1 VHLAHETN
9 EMLRLNTSV
18 KEQELISDCKKGKA
32 VAQKA
37 VYDRYASMMLAVCV
51 RYIKDR
57 MEAEH
62 VMVGGMV
69 KVFSNIDQFQ
79 EQGSFEGWIRRIMV
93 NESLMYLRKHKNMS
107 ITQDIDDMREEP
119 NYDSLGHALGAAD
132 LIGMIDELPVG
143 YRTVFNLYAIEGYKH
158 EEIAEM
164 LGIST
169 GTSKSQLNRARK
181 QLQKQLIVLESEQKV
196 LVNYGK

>member
-1 VHLAHETN
+1 
-9 EMLRLNTSV
+9 MLRLNTSV
-18 KEQELISDCKKGKA
+18 KEHQLIKDCKRRKPK
-32 VAQKA
+32 AQKS
-37 VYDRYASMMLAVCV
+37 VYDKYASMMLAVCM

-69 KVFSNIDQFQ
+69 KVFDKIGQFQ
-79 EQGSFEGWIRRIMV
+79 EEGSFEGWIRRIMV
-93 NESLMYLRKHKNMS
+93 NESLMYLRKNKNMS
-107 ITQDIDDMREEP
+107 LESDIDEVIQEP
-119 NYDSLGHALGAAD
+119 NFDELGETVDAEELLK
-132 LIGMIDELPVG
+132 LIQELPVG

-158 EEIAEM
+158 DEVGEM

-181 QLQKQLIVLESEQKV
+181 LLQKQLVQLENESSLMQG
-196 LVNYGK
+196 VN

>member
-1 VHLAHETN
+1 
-9 EMLRLNTSV
+9 MLRLNTSV
-18 KEQELISDCKKGKA
+18 KEQELIRDCKKGKSA
-32 VAQKA
+32 AQKA
-37 VYDRYASMMLAVCV
+37 VYEKYAAMMLAVCI

-69 KVFSNIDQFQ
+69 KVFKNVEQFQ

-107 ITQDIDDMREEP
+107 LTQDIDDMREEP
-119 NYDSLGHALGAAD
+119 NYDGLGDILGAAALLQ
-132 LIGMIDELPVG
+132 LIEELPVG

-158 EEIAEM
+158 EEIGEM

-181 QLQKQLIVLESEQKV
+181 LLQKQLIELESEHKE
-196 LVNYGK
+196 LVNYGKS

>member
-1 VHLAHETN
+1 M
-9 EMLRLNTSV
+9 MLRLNTSV
-18 KEQELISDCKKGKA
+18 KEQQLISDCKNGKSA
-32 VAQKA
+32 AQKA
-37 VYDRYASMMLAVCV
+37 VYDKYAAMMLAVCI

-69 KVFSNIDQFQ
+69 KVFSNITQFQ
-79 EQGSFEGWIRRIMV
+79 EQGSFEGWIRRIMI

-107 ITQDIDDMREEP
+107 LTQDIDDMHDEP
-119 NYDSLGHALGAAD
+119 NYDGLGNALGAAD
-132 LIGMIDELPVG
+132 LLQLIEELPVG

-164 LGIST
+164 LGISS

-181 QLQKQLIVLESEQKV
+181 LLQKQLVALEAEQKDIV
-196 LVNYGK
+196 SYGKQ

>member
-1 VHLAHETN
+1 
-9 EMLRLNTSV
+9 MLRLNTSV
-18 KEQELISDCKKGKA
+18 KEQELIRDCKKGKSA
-32 VAQKA
+32 AQRT
-37 VYDRYASMMLAVCV
+37 VYEKYAGMMLAVCI

-69 KVFSNIDQFQ
+69 KVFSNVGQFQ

-93 NESLMYLRKHKNMS
+93 NESLMYLRRHKNMS
-107 ITQDIDDMREEP
+107 LTQDIDDMREEP
-119 NYDSLGHALGAAD
+119 NYDGLGEVLGAEELLR
-132 LIGMIDELPVG
+132 LIEDLPVG

-158 EEIAEM
+158 EEIGEM
-164 LGIST
+164 MGISP

-181 QLQKQLIVLESEQKV
+181 LLQKQLLDLEGERKE
-196 LVNYGK
+196 LVNYGKS

>member
-1 VHLAHETN
+1 
-9 EMLRLNTSV
+9 
-18 KEQELISDCKKGKA
+18 
-32 VAQKA
+32 
-37 VYDRYASMMLAVCV
+37 MLAVCI
-51 RYIKDR
+51 RYVKDR

-69 KVFSNIDQFQ
+69 KVFKNIGQFQ

-93 NESLMYLRKHKNMS
+93 NESLMYLRKNKNMALS
-107 ITQDIDDMREEP
+107 SDIDEVKEEP
-119 NYDSLGHALGAAD
+119 NYDALSDSLNAD
-132 LIGMIDELPVG
+132 ELLKIIEGLPVG

-158 EEIAEM
+158 DEIAEM

-181 QLQKQLIVLESEQKV
+181 LLQKQLVEIENEAKNIVS
-196 LVNYGK
+196 YGK

>member
-1 VHLAHETN
+1 
-9 EMLRLNTSV
+9 MLRLNTSV
-18 KEQELISDCKKGKA
+18 KERELIKDCKKGKSS
-32 VAQKA
+32 AQKA
-37 VYDRYASMMLAVCV
+37 VYDKYASLMLTVCV

-69 KVFSNIDQFQ
+69 KVFKNVGQFQ

-93 NESLMYLRKHKNMS
+93 NESLIYLRKNKNMAMH
-107 ITQDIDDMREEP
+107 TDIDDVKEEP
-119 NYDSLGHALGAAD
+119 NLEALADSMHAEELLK
-132 LIGMIDELPVG
+132 LIENLPVG
-143 YRTVFNLYAIEGYKH
+143 YRTVFNLYAIEGFKH
-158 EEIAEM
+158 EEIGEM

-181 QLQKQLIVLESEQKV
+181 LLQKQLVALENEVKD
-196 LVNYGK
+196 LVSYGK

>member
-1 VHLAHETN
+1 
-9 EMLRLNTSV
+9 MLRLDTSV
-18 KEQELISDCKKGKA
+18 KEQELIRDCKKGKSA
-32 VAQKA
+32 AQKA
-37 VYDRYASMMLAVCV
+37 VYDKYAAMMLAVCV

-69 KVFSNIDQFQ
+69 KVFSNIGQFQ

-93 NESLMYLRKHKNMS
+93 NESLMYLRKHKNMALHM
-107 ITQDIDDMREEP
+107 DIDEVRQEP
-119 NYDSLGHALGAAD
+119 NYDVLSDQLGADD
-132 LIGMIDELPVG
+132 LLRMVEELPVG

-158 EEIAEM
+158 EEIADM
-164 LGIST
+164 LGISE

-181 QLQKQLIVLESEQKV
+181 LLQKQLLILESEPQNA
-196 LVNYGK
+196 LHYGKE

>member
-1 VHLAHETN
+1 
-9 EMLRLNTSV
+9 MLRLNTSV
-18 KEQELISDCKKGKA
+18 KEHQLIRDCKHKKSK
-32 VAQKA
+32 AQKA
-37 VYDRYASMMLAVCV
+37 VYDKYASLMLVVCA
-51 RYIKDR
+51 RYINDR

-69 KVFSNIDQFQ
+69 KVFEKIGQFQ

-93 NESLMYLRKHKNMS
+93 NESLMYLRKNKNMS
-107 ITQDIDDMREEP
+107 LESDFEEVIEEP
-119 NYDSLGHALGAAD
+119 NYDELTQAVAAD
-132 LIGMIDELPVG
+132 ELLRLIEELPVG

-158 EEIAEM
+158 EEVGKL

-181 QLQKQLIVLESEQKV
+181 LLQKQLVQIENEVSL
-196 LVNYGK
+196 LRGAN

>member
-1 VHLAHETN
+1 
-9 EMLRLNTSV
+9 MLRLNTSV
-18 KEQELISDCKKGKA
+18 KEQELIRDCKKGKSA
-32 VAQKA
+32 AQRA
-37 VYDRYASMMLAVCV
+37 VYEKYAGMMLAVCI

-69 KVFSNIDQFQ
+69 KVFNSVSQFQ

-107 ITQDIDDMREEP
+107 LTKDIDDMNEEP
-119 NYDSLGHALGAAD
+119 NYDGLADALGAD
-132 LIGMIDELPVG
+132 ELLKLIEELPVG

-158 EEIAEM
+158 EEIGEM
-164 LGIST
+164 MGISA

-181 QLQKQLIVLESEQKV
+181 LLQKQLLELEGERKE
-196 LVNYGK
+196 LVNYGKS

>member
-1 VHLAHETN
+1 
-9 EMLRLNTSV
+9 MLRLNTSV
-18 KEQELISDCKKGKA
+18 REQELIRDCKREKPA
-32 VAQKA
+32 AQKA
-37 VYDRYASMMLAVCV
+37 IYEKYASMMMGVCV
-51 RYIKDR
+51 RYLTDR

-69 KVFSNIDQFQ
+69 KVFKHIGQFQ

-93 NESLMYLRKHKNMS
+93 NECLMYLRKNKNMAMS
-107 ITQDIDDMREEP
+107 TDIDQVDEQP
-119 NYDSLGHALGAAD
+119 NFDEIGSSVQAD
-132 LIGMIDELPVG
+132 ELMQLIENLPVG

-158 EEIAEM
+158 DEISEM

-181 QLQKQLIVLESEQKV
+181 LLQKQLLSLEMHQDTVS
-196 LVNYGK
+196 YGKQ

>member
-1 VHLAHETN
+1 
-9 EMLRLNTSV
+9 MLRLNTSV
-18 KEQELISDCKKGKA
+18 KEQELIRDCKKGKSA
-32 VAQKA
+32 AQKM
-37 VYDRYASMMLAVCV
+37 VYDKYAGMMLAVCI

-69 KVFSNIDQFQ
+69 KVFSNVGQFQ
-79 EQGSFEGWIRRIMV
+79 QQGSFEGWIRRIMV
-93 NESLMYLRKHKNMS
+93 NESLMYLRKQKNMS
-107 ITQDIDDMREEP
+107 LTQDIDDMHEEP
-119 NYDSLGHALGAAD
+119 NYDGLGGVLAAEELLQ
-132 LIGMIDELPVG
+132 LIEELPVG

-158 EEIAEM
+158 EEIGEM

-181 QLQKQLIVLESEQKV
+181 LLQKQLIELEGERKE
-196 LVNYGK
+196 LVNYGKS